1 MLDSHLT
8 DTLHLLKK
16 QPQHRCKAEI
26 DLLVQMT
33 QELPFFKQYQK
44 QDNGLLIHRECCK
57 YMFIE
62 KFQQSEVVFHL
73 DTIGTKFYVIL
84 DGQVEVLIR
93 RRGFDELESVRIL
106 KKGES
111 FGELALIHKQPR
123 LATIR
128 CVTDCIFAILDKQ
141 QFQKILHYEQ
151 TKKIEQNID
160 FFSQISI
167 FNQLNRTQLTSI
179 YLNSF
184 LYEYEKN
191 QVVVQEGEK
200 SDSFL
205 IVKQGLFQVR
215 KQKNK
220 SQPLILF
227 EIGEMQ
233 VFGFYHLYNKI
244 PYEYSIICLSS
255 KGLIYKIH
263 RNSLI
268 EKIFE
273 SYSQDLDK
281 YKNEINFYAN
291 YKVSQEQSTHLKYPR
306 FFQNK
311 TEVDEEW
318 EIQQNQVSFKFSKNQ
333 KFNNFN
339 NKTRNQMI
347 QQKMDNLVEQ
357 QRRKQNNQQ
366 ITPQTNGLFQIFL
379 KSHRGLKDS
388 TLNLRQKSPSV
399 LECQNRQFGS
409 NSHFVNS
416 DEISINPFITYRCGS
431 PPLKDDCIRHS
442 ILKTSSSQ
450 RTIFK
455 QPKQSSNKFRIQ
467 QHNILKNSFIC
478 YNQIQLSPKITKLN
492 VYSN

>member
-16 QPQHRCKAEI
+16 QPQHRDKVEL
-26 DLLVQMT
+26 DLLVQLT

-44 QDNGLLIHRECCK
+44 QEDGVIIHRECCK
-57 YMFIE
+57 HMIIE
-62 KFQQSEVVFHL
+62 KFQVNEVVFHV

-84 DGQVEVLIR
+84 EGQVEVLIR
-93 RRGFDELESVRIL
+93 RRGFDELEQVRIL
-106 KKGES
+106 RKGES
-111 FGELALIHKQPR
+111 FGELALIHRQPR

-141 QFQKILHYEQ
+141 QFQQILHYEQ
-151 TKKIEQNID
+151 KKKIEQNID
-160 FFSQISI
+160 FFAQISI

-191 QVVVQEGEK
+191 QLVVQEGEK

-205 IVKQGLFQVR
+205 IVKQGLFQVK
-215 KQKNK
+215 KQINK

-233 VFGFYHLYNKI
+233 IFGFYHLHNKI
-244 PYEYSIICLSS
+244 PYEYSIVCSSS
-255 KGLIYKIH
+255 KGLIYKIQ

-281 YKNEINFYAN
+281 HKNEINFYAN
-291 YKVSQEQSTHLKYPR
+291 FKVSQEQSTHIKYPR

-311 TEVDEEW
+311 TEVEE
-318 EIQQNQVSFKFSKNQ
+318 EYDLQLDQNLAKLKKSQ
-333 KFNNFN
+333 KLKVFDH
-339 NKTRNQMI
+339 KTRNQII
-347 QQKMDNLVEQ
+347 QQKMDNLIEIS
-357 QRRKQNNQQ
+357 RRKKKDQQ
-366 ITPQTNGLFQIFL
+366 KTPQINGLFQIFL
-379 KSHRGLKDS
+379 KSHRGIQDS
-388 TLNLRQKSPSV
+388 TLNQRQQSPSV

-409 NSHFVNS
+409 NSHFVYS
-416 DEISINPFITYRCGS
+416 DEAQINSFITYRCCS
-431 PPLKDDCIRHS
+431 PPIKNNCVRHN
-442 ILKTSSSQ
+442 ILKTPSSQ
-450 RTIFK
+450 RETIK
-455 QPKQSSNKFRIQ
+455 QPKQNTYKLRIQ
-467 QHNILKNSFIC
+467 QHNYLQNSFI
-478 YNQIQLSPKITKLN
+478 YQTQIKLSPKITKLN
-492 VYSN
+492 ICSN